1 MNLLQLCCRMMFGIL
16 KVMECESPCVNP
28 LHNLESK
35 TFYTLIALKIWRCL
49 NFFFSMTKPYL
60 QGYQIDLFIPIFEQK
75 IMIVLGCIC
84 REILIVQVQS

>member
-49 NFFFSMTKPYL
+49 NFFFHDKA
-60 QGYQIDLFIPIFEQK
+60 IFTSLSDRPVYTY
-75 IMIVLGCIC
+75 I
-84 REILIVQVQS
+84 